1 MVPKT
6 ATIVIVGGVAGG
18 ASAATR
24 ARRMNEH
31 AEIILLEKDEH
42 VSFANCGLPYYIGGE
57 IADRQKLLVA
67 TPEFL
72 ARRFRIDVRTCQNVE
87 SIDRVGKAITIRNLV
102 SGETYSL
109 AYDKLILAP
118 GAAPLMPPLP
128 GRDAANVFTLR
139 NMADTDRIKAAAD
152 ACVSKRAV
160 VVGSGYIGLEMV
172 EQLVRQGFQVA
183 LAELLPQILPLLDVE
198 MAQPLEETLRRHGVE
213 VYLGDGIQRVLVDQ
227 WNAATGIELQSGR
240 VVQAE
245 LVILGLGVRPHLELA
260 EQAGLTIGAGCGIAA
275 NQYHQTSDPDIYA
288 VGDACEYVFGPTG
301 QSQRIALAGPAN
313 RAGRLAGE
321 HAATGRSLPMAPVF
335 GTSIVRV
342 FDRTAGMTGLTA
354 KNAARLGVPAR
365 SVTIVANQHAG
376 YFPGATPLTLKLTF
390 DPTSGRVLGGQAV
403 GADGVDK
410 RIDVLATALAFNA
423 TVRDLAGLDLAYAPP
438 FGSAK
443 DPIHQAAFAAGNLLD
458 GFEQFL
464 DADADLSGKQVVD
477 VRTAAEVQQTPLA
490 GAPNLVNIPVDEL
503 RQRIGELDPAAE
515 TVVSCGIGLRGHVA
529 ARILK
534 QHGFADVKNL
544 AGGATVRNRIVAV
557 VAASSSP

>member
-1 MVPKT
+1 
-6 ATIVIVGGVAGG
+6 
-18 ASAATR
+18 
-24 ARRMNEH
+24 
-31 AEIILLEKDEH
+31 LLEKDEH